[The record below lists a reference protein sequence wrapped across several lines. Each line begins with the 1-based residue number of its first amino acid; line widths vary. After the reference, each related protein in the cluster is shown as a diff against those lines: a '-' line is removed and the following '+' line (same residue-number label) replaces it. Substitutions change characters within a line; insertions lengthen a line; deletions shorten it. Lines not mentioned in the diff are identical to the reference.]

1 MKVETVLTCG
11 MTTDHP
17 IVLFDG
23 VCNYCNSWVNYA
35 IRHDKKSDLRFAAL
49 QSDIGQELRKQYG
62 LDSSIESVLLIN
74 KGKVYK
80 YSDAALEIAKRL
92 DWPARAIYA
101 LKIFPRFLRT
111 PVYKWIARNR
121 YKWFGK
127 KDVCM
132 IPTPEIKSRF
142 L

>member
-1 MKVETVLTCG
+1 MVHPG
-11 MTTDHP
+11 P

-35 IRHDKKSDLRFAAL
+35 IKHDKKAKLKFAAL
-49 QSDIGQELRKQYG
+49 QSAIGEKLREQYG
-62 LDSSIESVLLIN
+62 FGSSIESVLLIDN
-74 KGKVYK
+74 GKVYK

-92 DWPARAIYA
+92 DWPAKAIYG

-127 KDVCM
+127 KEECM
-132 IPTPEIKSRF
+132 IPTPDVKSRF

>member
-1 MKVETVLTCG
+1 MIENS
-11 MTTDHP
+11 P

-35 IRHDKKSDLRFAAL
+35 IRHDKKAKLKFAAL
-49 QSDIGQELRKQYG
+49 QSEVGQKLREQYG
-62 LDSSIESVLLIN
+62 LGSSIESVLLID
-74 KGKVYK
+74 KGKIYK
-80 YSDAALEIAKRL
+80 YSDAALEIARQL
-92 DWPARAIYA
+92 DWPAKAVYA
-101 LKIFPRFLRT
+101 LKIFPSFLRT

-127 KDVCM
+127 KEECM
-132 IPTPEIKSRF
+132 IPTPDVRSRF

>member
-1 MKVETVLTCG
+1 MVHPG
-11 MTTDHP
+11 P

-35 IRHDKKSDLRFAAL
+35 IKHDKKAKLKFAPL
-49 QSDIGQELRKQYG
+49 QSDAGEKLREQYG
-62 LDSSIESVLLIN
+62 FGSSIESVLLIDN
-74 KGKVYK
+74 GKVYK

-92 DWPARAIYA
+92 DWPAKAIYA

-127 KDVCM
+127 KEECM
-132 IPTPEIKSRF
+132 IPTQDVKSRF
-142 L
+142 LT